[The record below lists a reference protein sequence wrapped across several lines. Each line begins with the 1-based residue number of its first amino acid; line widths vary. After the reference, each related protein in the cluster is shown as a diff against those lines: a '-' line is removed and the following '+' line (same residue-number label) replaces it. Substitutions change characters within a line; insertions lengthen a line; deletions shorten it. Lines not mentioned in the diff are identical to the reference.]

1 MDVREL
7 HPVVE
12 RADIAGFPNIAVH
25 EYFAISWSI
34 VWITAIQDVPD
45 LRREVVRIQAK
56 DYSEKLP

>member
-1 MDVREL
+1 
-7 HPVVE
+7 VVE
-12 RADIAGFPNIAVH
+12 WADIAVH

-45 LRREVVRIQAK
+45 LRPEVVRIQAK